1 MTMQDALPTTTKE
14 PKNAKDLKKAAPA
27 SDPPEGFERRT
38 TDVTGFYDGESTL
51 RVIPIEV
58 KAFDGNQDDS
68 KPSCLIIA
76 KLAQAANLR
85 SKDNDGNE
93 ITVKAKTGDMVGIW
107 YKPGMRDIVD
117 CGGVEVFIRPGGEKD
132 VGKQQPMKVF
142 EIYTRGSQ
150 KGTPLLVTT
159 DQRAESRDVNLPFKL
174 SADAKAED
182 TTTDNVP
189 Y

>member
-38 TDVTGFYDGESTL
+38 TDVAGFYDGESSL
-51 RVIPIEV
+51 RFIPIEV
-58 KAFDGNQDDS
+58 KAFDGNQDEA

-142 EIYTRGSQ
+142 EIFTRGSQ
-150 KGTPLLVTT
+150 KGAALLVTT
-159 DQRAESRDVNLPFKL
+159 DQREESKDVNLPFKL
-174 SADAKAED
+174 SEQAKVEQE
-182 TTTDNVP
+182 TTDNLP